1 VIGDE
6 TYLLALSHIVFPR
19 LKKVPF
25 TMIFDFVGAD
35 AVTRNPLERLQA
47 YLLNRTMCGGPSGKP
62 FPFDLTLFIG
72 EPQDVADRAFGPG
85 LPNRRYLDRVRVRAR
100 LGYHERRVVLC
111 SVGGTAVADPLLRPW
126 PPIHG

>member
-1 VIGDE
+1 MIGDE

-47 YLLNRTMCGGPSGKP
+47 YLLNAPCVAGRAASPSRS
-62 FPFDLTLFIG
+62 I
-72 EPQDVADRAFGPG
+72 
-85 LPNRRYLDRVRVRAR
+85 
-100 LGYHERRVVLC
+100 
-111 SVGGTAVADPLLRPW
+111 
-126 PPIHG
+126 